1 MDEWTIFGERL
12 KAELTR
18 KRISYRQFSEM
29 SGITTTTICRYVN
42 SQRIPRATEIKKVA
56 DILGVTCDYMLGLSD
71 YPSKTCKSVPS
82 AETER
87 KTGRWINDEHDM
99 PRCSCCGYMPE
110 YNRYIDDYYYSDW
123 CPNCGAMMKDGDTE

>member
-82 AETER
+82 AQPETNCSEFPNGSNAISR
-87 KTGRWINDEHDM
+87 KEKR
-99 PRCSCCGYMPE
+99 
-110 YNRYIDDYYYSDW
+110 
-123 CPNCGAMMKDGDTE
+123 